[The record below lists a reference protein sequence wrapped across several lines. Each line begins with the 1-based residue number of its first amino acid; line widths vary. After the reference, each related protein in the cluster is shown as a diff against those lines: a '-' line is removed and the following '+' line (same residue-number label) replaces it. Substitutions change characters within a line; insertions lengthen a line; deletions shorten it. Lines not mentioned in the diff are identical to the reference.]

1 MATMPITDNNYAK
14 VIQNNKLVL
23 IDFWA
28 PWCGPCRMIAPI
40 LEQLSE
46 EVGDAAVIAK
56 LNVDENPTG
65 AVRYSIQGI
74 PTMILFRNGVE
85 VERFVGV
92 QPLQVLKSAV
102 MKHARQ

>member
-46 EVGDAAVIAK
+46 EMGDAAVIAK

-74 PTMILFRNGVE
+74 PTMILFRDGVE

-92 QPLQVLKSAV
+92 QPLQVLKNAV

>member
-1 MATMPITDNNYAK
+1 MATMPITDNNYSK

-28 PWCGPCRMIAPI
+28 PWCGPCRMIAPT

-46 EVGDAAVIAK
+46 ELGDAAVIAK

-74 PTMILFRNGVE
+74 PTMILFRGGVE

-92 QPLQVLKSAV
+92 QPLQRLKEAI
-102 MKHARQ
+102 MRHA

>member
-92 QPLQVLKSAV
+92 QPLQVLKNAV
-102 MKHARQ
+102 RKHA